1 MHQIIMEDEVTIRVS
16 DLKVIDQELNPESDL
31 SFGMRR
37 GSFDGMS
44 QLSVRF
50 LTPFHALAPM
60 IALAG
65 SDVHV
70 LGEMR
75 RMFTTR
81 DIRPN
86 VDLAKI
92 NQNPHVYALGPVAGL
107 RGEITVLDGQVFV
120 SKKSADHAMVA
131 INSNVK
137 SVFLVYASVP
147 AWRSINLPTNVSTEQ
162 DIAKFLETQV
172 PTNSRSAFLVQATA
186 LSARYHI
193 QNYKGK
199 AADLT
204 HEAHDKAKAF
214 FEITNLPVELVGF
227 FTNRE
232 GDAGSFVH
240 MGQTTHI
247 HLISTDRKQMGHLE
261 SIKLAPGARVMLP
274 QTQ

>member
-1 MHQIIMEDEVTIRVS
+1 MI
-16 DLKVIDQELNPESDL
+16 
-31 SFGMRR
+31 
-37 GSFDGMS
+37 
-44 QLSVRF
+44 QLSMHF
-50 LTPFHALAPM
+50 LTLFLALAPM

-65 SDVHV
+65 SDVQV

-75 RMFTTR
+75 RMFTTH

-86 VDLAKI
+86 VDLARII
-92 NQNPHVYALGPVAGL
+92 NQNQHVYALGPVAGL
-107 RGEITVLDGQVFV
+107 RGEVTVLDGQVFV
-120 SKKSADHAMVA
+120 SKTSAGHAMVA
-131 INSNVK
+131 IESNVK

-147 AWRSINLPTNVSTEQ
+147 AWRSINLPTNVLTEQ

-214 FEITNLPVELVGF
+214 YEIANVPVELVGF

-261 SIKLAPGARVMLP
+261 SIKLAPDAKVLLP
-274 QTQ
+274 QAP